1 MVPLLEAIS
10 ALPMP
15 RGPRKSSVESRQ
27 GSVERMHRW
36 SASAWGAG
44 DGGEGSSDD
53 DGEDDEDDDD
63 GDDDDNSA
71 AAADDDGAGGCA
83 GGSGGVVG
91 ISPPPAIS
99 PGCGHA
105 SARHHISPRRE
116 VTKSLRQ
123 SCVSYA
129 AKRSMGRAE
138 VITSGDSALAQLV
151 PLDRLL
157 AADGAAA
164 CCRGGDG
171 DGVVLPPMPNP
182 NLNLP

>member
-1 MVPLLEAIS
+1 MRNEACNMQY
-10 ALPMP
+10 A
-15 RGPRKSSVESRQ
+15 SSNTKTSMS
-27 GSVERMHRW
+27 GGW
-36 SASAWGAG
+36 WWAG
-44 DGGEGSSDD
+44 GGLAVGCDDYDD
-53 DGEDDEDDDD
+53 DDDEDNDD
-63 GDDDDNSA
+63 
-71 AAADDDGAGGCA
+71 DDDGAGGCA

-91 ISPPPAIS
+91 INPPPAIS

-105 SARHHISPRRE
+105 SARRHISPRRE

-129 AKRSMGRAE
+129 AKRPIGRAE
-138 VITSGDSALAQLV
+138 VITSGDSAAAQLV

-171 DGVVLPPMPNP
+171 AVLPLIPVDSNPDSNP
-182 NLNLP
+182 NLP